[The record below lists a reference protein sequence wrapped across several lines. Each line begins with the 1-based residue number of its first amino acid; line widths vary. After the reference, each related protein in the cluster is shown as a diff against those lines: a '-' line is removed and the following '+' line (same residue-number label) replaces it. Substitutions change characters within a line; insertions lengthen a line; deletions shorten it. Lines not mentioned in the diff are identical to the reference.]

1 MGVGGVFVMDGALG
15 SPEGGVRGGAVV
27 SILGGLDL
35 EGVRSDDDEAT
46 FAREGGSGTGGLDML

>member
-1 MGVGGVFVMDGALG
+1 MDGALG